1 MIDTYKLTFTLQC
14 GKGYGGKYVRDSG
27 GQREKQLGLAG
38 CIKEKLTEELILEM
52 ACEEAVVLSISLVLE
67 EKWSFPHIKL

>member
-52 ACEEAVVLSISLVLE
+52 ACE
-67 EKWSFPHIKL
+67 